1 MQYAIISD
9 VHANLEALEVVLGDI
24 EPRRP
29 DAVICLGD
37 FVGYGPDPV
46 ACVERLRPKLSGAV
60 AGNHDLAAV
69 DALDISEFNP
79 FAQAAILWT
88 RGQLTAPVRAYLTD
102 LPRQITPNGFLA
114 VHGSARDP
122 VEEYVLD
129 PHTARANFDAATFRV
144 CLIGHSHVPGVFV
157 FDGEQVTGAPLLP
170 EHPLRLSPERRY
182 IINVG
187 SVGQPRDGDARA
199 AYAWLDE
206 EAQTVLLLRLAYP
219 VERTQEKMN
228 KAGLPAML
236 VERLA
241 YGR

>member
-1 MQYAIISD
+1 MQYGIISD
-9 VHANLEALEVVLGDI
+9 IHANLEALEVVLGDMDR
-24 EPRRP
+24 RRP

-46 ACVERLRPKLSGAV
+46 TCVERLRPALAGAV

-69 DALDISEFNP
+69 DALDIADFNP

-88 RGQLTAPVRAYLTD
+88 REQLTAPVRRYLTD
-102 LPRQITPNGFLA
+102 LPQQITPNGFLA

-122 VEEYVLD
+122 VEEYILD
-129 PHTARANFDAATFRV
+129 LHTAQANFDAAPFRV
-144 CLIGHSHVPGVFV
+144 CLVGHTHVPAVFV
-157 FDGEQVTGAPLLP
+157 FDGEKVTAAPLLP
-170 EHPLRLSPERRY
+170 EQPLRLQPERRY
-182 IINVG
+182 IVNVG

-199 AYAWLDE
+199 AYAWFDE
-206 EAQTVLLLRLAYP
+206 DAQTVSLLRLAYP
-219 VERTQEKMN
+219 VERTQKKMEA
-228 KAGLPAML
+228 AGLPAML